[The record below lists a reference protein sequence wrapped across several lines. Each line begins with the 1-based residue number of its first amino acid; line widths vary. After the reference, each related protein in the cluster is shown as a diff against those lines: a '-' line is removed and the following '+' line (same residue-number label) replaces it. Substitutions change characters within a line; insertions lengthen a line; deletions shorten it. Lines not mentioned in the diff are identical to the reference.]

1 MHGAVIWIRSVRD
14 ILVCYGVWQGRC
26 STIYMQGAMMV
37 WISSAKSIVVC
48 RWYGNLAR
56 EMQLRGI
63 AWLVLQAVAWYAMVW
78 PSVARYGMAR
88 ECYGMV
94 WHVLQDMAQ
103 DMVWQLAS
111 GCSSVVVVVWQGMVW
126 YVMATVWQ

>member
-1 MHGAVIWIRSVRD
+1 MEG
-14 ILVCYGVWQGRC
+14 
-26 STIYMQGAMMV
+26 
-37 WISSAKSIVVC
+37 ISSAKNIVVC
-48 RWYGNLAR
+48 LGMASWQGWC
-56 EMQLRGI
+56 GI

-103 DMVWQLAS
+103 DMVWHGMATGTWQLAR
-111 GCSSVVVVVWQGMVW
+111 GCSSVVVMVWQGMVW
-126 YVMATVWQ
+126 YVMAMVWQ